1 MCVEKIEIAE
11 RAKRLREINMNK
23 WQGSVTLSALLSV
36 AFVVLLLTGCATSG
50 LEATGKP
57 GAEKEFAKH
66 LVIHNESLA
75 GAVMISD
82 MLSRKSGDLLEVNV
96 VLTNL
101 TSTDKSMQYRF
112 SWFDADNFEVEQD
125 SRAWVPVVLHGNAS
139 VSMKAVAPT
148 AAVTTY
154 KLNVRE
160 LK

>member
-1 MCVEKIEIAE
+1 MVNWRSCLLLISAS
-11 RAKRLREINMNK
+11 A
-23 WQGSVTLSALLSV
+23 LSA
-36 AFVVLLLTGCATSG
+36 CATSG
-50 LEATGKP
+50 MEATGRP
-57 GAEKEFAKH
+57 MEQSEMAKH

-75 GAVMISD
+75 GAVMITD
-82 MLSRKSGDLLEVNV
+82 MLSRKSGDLIEVNV

-125 SRAWVPVVLHGNAS
+125 SRSWTPVVLHGNAS
-139 VSMKAVAPT
+139 VSMKAVAPN